1 MADLTTSR
9 GTKAS
14 GGGLTTRQAH
24 PVSRL
29 RDELD
34 TLFDLFWNRWPAPW
48 GAWSE
53 RPPFWGLDMEEGDNE
68 VVVRAEM
75 PGFEANDI
83 DVRVDDN
90 FMTIQAEK
98 TQESKEGKEAG
109 YERSTR
115 SFRRTVTLPRGVQA
129 DKAQATYRN
138 GVLELHLPRAAEA
151 RGKRIPIQ
159 GHETSTGPAPVAPS
173 KKHDPKQEKDK
184 RAAAP
189 AQG

>member
-1 MADLTTSR
+1 MADHTPN
-9 GTKAS
+9 KASKTS

-29 RDELD
+29 RDD
-34 TLFDLFWNRWPAPW
+34 FDSLFDLFWNRWPAPW
-48 GAWSE
+48 GALSE

-90 FMTIQAEK
+90 LMTIQADK
-98 TQESKEGKEAG
+98 TQESKEGYEGG
-109 YERSTR
+109 YERSSR

-159 GHETSTGPAPVAPS
+159 GHGTSTGQTPAQPAPS
-173 KKHDPKQEKDK
+173 KKESPERGKEK
-184 RAAAP
+184 
-189 AQG
+189 